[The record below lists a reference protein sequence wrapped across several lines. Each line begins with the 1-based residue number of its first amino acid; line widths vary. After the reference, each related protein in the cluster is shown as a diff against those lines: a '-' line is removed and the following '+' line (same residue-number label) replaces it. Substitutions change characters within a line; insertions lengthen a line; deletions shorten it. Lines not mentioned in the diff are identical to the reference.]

1 MQFEQFEIATN
12 SVLFSQTQKTVFTAQ
27 KEKKCDTHFKKVC
40 WIDYQE
46 QVSTETVR
54 VCSQKPERKC
64 DLSEEEKEKFKDMYE
79 TVTHLETVCE
89 TRYTEKE
96 VTEDQ
101 PVCENVRSYMC
112 EDGITDP
119 KEGKD
124 CMEFTRRV

>member
-1 MQFEQFEIATN
+1 
-12 SVLFSQTQKTVFTAQ
+12 
-27 KEKKCDTHFKKVC
+27 
-40 WIDYQE
+40 
-46 QVSTETVR
+46 
-54 VCSQKPERKC
+54 
-64 DLSEEEKEKFKDMYE
+64 MYE

-119 KEGKD
+119 NEGKD